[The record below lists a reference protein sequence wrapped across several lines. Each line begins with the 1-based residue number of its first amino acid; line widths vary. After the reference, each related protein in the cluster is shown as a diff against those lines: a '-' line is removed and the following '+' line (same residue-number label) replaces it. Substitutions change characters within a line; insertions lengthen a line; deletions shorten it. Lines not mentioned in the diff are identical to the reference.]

1 MLVFDFDR
9 GWLAEVD
16 SYSLAHYGFSI
27 EDLADPNSGFFVEE
41 GNDYAPEGFERCPRV
56 DWR

>member
-16 SYSLAHYGFSI
+16 FYSFAHDSFSI
-27 EDLADPNSGFFVEE
+27 EDLADSNSGFFVKE
-41 GNDYAPEGFERCPRV
+41 GDDYAAEGFERCPGV